1 MEGQTNKNEA
11 HDALIDLVWRDMQE
25 KVSRAHISEMVS
37 EVSEKFHD
45 AKITTYIPIIVRRM
59 TCERLRRELRAN

>member
-1 MEGQTNKNEA
+1 MEDPDKKNQA
-11 HDALIDLVWRDMQE
+11 RDALIEMVWRDMHE
-25 KVSRAHISEMVS
+25 KVSRAHVSEMVS

-59 TCERLRRELRAN
+59 TCERLREELRVS